1 MECSIQYKRVSGSSV
16 IFLNFAMR
24 NVKRHWVRSLLSIIG
39 IIIGVF
45 AIASLGIMGNAIN
58 LLVANVLTDVGDTLV
73 ISPHIATTT
82 GIAGDPRMI
91 VEATISPEQ
100 VNEIERVAGDNDV
113 IPVLQGSAEIEFG
126 DESGNARI
134 IGMDVEDIPILL
146 DIADG
151 QMLRENLPGVLV
163 GSFLAEEF
171 KIRAG
176 SRITVNGENV
186 RVAGVLKE
194 RGFAADINPDFA
206 LVVSD
211 RWYGNR
217 IGDPDAYALVI
228 IKVKNIEEIGT
239 VKKAVD
245 HQLNRREETVD
256 IFDSRDLL
264 KTYQEFYDQTNT
276 FLVSIGAISL
286 LIAAV
291 NILNVTYIAVT
302 ERIHEIGILR
312 SIGTFKRE
320 ILRVFLYEA
329 TIIGLVG
336 SVIGGI
342 LSAIGG
348 YIISVVAIQ
357 AFTTGTT
364 FGEDFTV
371 FNATSVLFIVGAM
384 LFGVII
390 SALSGFY
397 PAWKASQLRPIE
409 ALRHE

>member
-1 MECSIQYKRVSGSSV
+1 M
-16 IFLNFAMR
+16 
-24 NVKRHWVRSLLSIIG
+24 
-39 IIIGVF
+39 
-45 AIASLGIMGNAIN
+45 
-58 LLVANVLTDVGDTLV
+58 
-73 ISPHIATTT
+73 
-82 GIAGDPRMI
+82 
-91 VEATISPEQ
+91 
-100 VNEIERVAGDNDV
+100 
-113 IPVLQGSAEIEFG
+113 
-126 DESGNARI
+126 
-134 IGMDVEDIPILL
+134 
-146 DIADG
+146 
-151 QMLRENLPGVLV
+151 
-163 GSFLAEEF
+163 
-171 KIRAG
+171 
-176 SRITVNGENV
+176 
-186 RVAGVLKE
+186 
-194 RGFAADINPDFA
+194 
-206 LVVSD
+206 
-211 RWYGNR
+211 
-217 IGDPDAYALVI
+217 VI